1 MDCSLPDSSV
11 HGISQGRILEWVAIS
26 FSRESSR
33 PKDQT
38 HVSCIDKRFFT
49 TEPSGKPY
57 FQAVLRIST
66 DQWEKENSIF
76 KRWKDLNWH
85 FTKGN
90 TQIAHVLK
98 GLKCFKRWAS
108 QVALEVKNTPGN
120 EGGIKDAGLI
130 PGSGRS
136 PGGGHSSPLQYSCSG
151 NPRDRGVW
159 WATVHRLKELE
170 MTEVA

>member
-1 MDCSLPDSSV
+1 M
-11 HGISQGRILEWVAIS
+11 
-26 FSRESSR
+26 
-33 PKDQT
+33 
-38 HVSCIDKRFFT
+38 
-49 TEPSGKPY
+49 
-57 FQAVLRIST
+57 
-66 DQWEKENSIF
+66 
-76 KRWKDLNWH
+76 NWH

-136 PGGGHSSPLQYSCSG
+136 PGGGHSSPLKYSPLE
-151 NPRDRGVW
+151 NPMDRRAWQTIVHGV
-159 WATVHRLKELE
+159 ARARQLSD
-170 MTEVA
+170 